1 MNVIKT
7 IFLQLKTSDQMMLM
21 GRYILIPLVAL
32 VLYYLILMILIRIKS
47 LKPVDDLDNFYLR
60 FNFLKIYSISIT
72 TLFLNGYWYYLLYN
86 NSVTSIEWGFVFE
99 LTNIYLQLAPFLI
112 ANVLLM
118 FIYTKSKKTILKII

>member
-32 VLYYLILMILIRIKS
+32 VLYYLILMILIRMKS
-47 LKPVDDLDNFYLR
+47 LKPVDNLDNFYLR

>member
-1 MNVIKT
+1 MNLIKT
-7 IFLQLKTSDQMMLM
+7 IFLQLTTSDQMMLM
-21 GRYILIPLVAL
+21 GRYILIPVVTL

>member
-1 MNVIKT
+1 MKLIKA
-7 IFLQLKTSDQMMLM
+7 IFSQLSTSDEMMLM
-21 GRYILIPLVAL
+21 GRYILIPLITL
-32 VLYYLILMILIRIKS
+32 VLYYLILMILIRMKS
-47 LKPVDDLDNFYLR
+47 LKPLDDLENFYLR
-60 FNFLKIYSISIT
+60 FNFSKIYSISIT

-118 FIYTKSKKTILKII
+118 FVYSKSKKTILKIL

>member
-1 MNVIKT
+1 MNLIKT
-7 IFLQLKTSDQMMLM
+7 IFLQLTTSDQMLLM
-21 GRYILIPLVAL
+21 GRYILIPVVTL
-32 VLYYLILMILIRIKS
+32 VLYYLILMILMRIKS
-47 LKPVDDLDNFYLR
+47 LKPVDVLDNFYLR

-86 NSVTSIEWGFVFE
+86 NSVTSIDWGFVFE

-118 FIYTKSKKTILKII
+118 FIYTKSTKTILKII

>member
-1 MNVIKT
+1 MNLIKT
-7 IFLQLKTSDQMMLM
+7 IFLQLTTSDQMMLM
-21 GRYILIPLVAL
+21 GRYILIPVVTL
-32 VLYYLILMILIRIKS
+32 VLYYLILMILMRIKS
-47 LKPVDDLDNFYLR
+47 LKPVDVLDNFYLR

-86 NSVTSIEWGFVFE
+86 NSVTSIDWGFVFE

-118 FIYTKSKKTILKII
+118 FIYTKSTKTILKII

>member
-1 MNVIKT
+1 MNLIKT
-7 IFLQLKTSDQMMLM
+7 IFLQLITSDQMLLM
-21 GRYILIPLVAL
+21 GRYILIPVVTL

-99 LTNIYLQLAPFLI
+99 LKNIYLQLAPFLI

>member
-1 MNVIKT
+1 MKLIKA
-7 IFLQLKTSDQMMLM
+7 IFLQLSTSDEMMLM
-21 GRYILIPLVAL
+21 GRYILIPLITL

-47 LKPVDDLDNFYLR
+47 LKPVGDLDNFYLR
-60 FNFLKIYSISIT
+60 FNFSKIYSISIT

-118 FIYTKSKKTILKII
+118 FIYSKSKKTILKIL

>member
-118 FIYTKSKKTILKII
+118 FIYSKSKKTILKIL

>member
-60 FNFLKIYSISIT
+60 FNFSKIYSISIT

-118 FIYTKSKKTILKII
+118 FIYTKSKKTILKIL

>member
-1 MNVIKT
+1 MNLIKT
-7 IFLQLKTSDQMMLM
+7 IFLQLTTSDQMMLM
-21 GRYILIPLVAL
+21 GRYILIPLITL

-47 LKPVDDLDNFYLR
+47 LKPLNNLENFYLR
-60 FNFLKIYSISIT
+60 FHFSKIYSISIT

-86 NSVTSIEWGFVFE
+86 NSVTSIEWGFVFK

-118 FIYTKSKKTILKII
+118 FIYSKSKKTILKIL

>member
-1 MNVIKT
+1 MNLIKT
-7 IFLQLKTSDQMMLM
+7 IFLQLTTSDQMMLM
-21 GRYILIPLVAL
+21 GRYILIPVVTL

-99 LTNIYLQLAPFLI
+99 LKNIYLQLAPFLI

>member
-1 MNVIKT
+1 MKLIKA
-7 IFLQLKTSDQMMLM
+7 IFSQLSTSDEMMLM
-21 GRYILIPLVAL
+21 GRYILIPLITL

-47 LKPVDDLDNFYLR
+47 LKPVDVLDNFYLR
-60 FNFLKIYSISIT
+60 FNFSKIYSISIT

-118 FIYTKSKKTILKII
+118 FIYSKSKKTILKIL